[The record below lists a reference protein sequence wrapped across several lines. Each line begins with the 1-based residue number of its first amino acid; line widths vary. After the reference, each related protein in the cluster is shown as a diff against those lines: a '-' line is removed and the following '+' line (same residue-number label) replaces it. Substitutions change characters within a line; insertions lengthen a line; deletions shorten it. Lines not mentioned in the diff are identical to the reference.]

1 MATKPKTTDQD
12 TTDSKG
18 AGLVLDVLE
27 ALCGFSATGATNT
40 DLAQA
45 VKTSPPQITRA
56 IAKLVDKGWARKNPE
71 NGRFYPTPNFSRLAF
86 AVLADFDRA
95 QQRLADRKQA
105 MTAA

>member
-1 MATKPKTTDQD
+1 MTTPTKNAADI
-12 TTDSKG
+12 TDSKG

-27 ALCGFSATGATNT
+27 ALCGFAATGATNT

-45 VKTSPPQITRA
+45 VKTSAPQITRA
-56 IAKLVDKGWARKNPE
+56 MAKLIEKGWARKNAE
-71 NGRFYPTPNFSRLAF
+71 NGRFYPTPDFSRLSF

-105 MTAA
+105 MTAH

>member
-1 MATKPKTTDQD
+1 MSND

-27 ALCGFSATGATNT
+27 ALCGFAATGATNT

-56 IAKLVDKGWARKNPE
+56 MAKLIEKGWARKNAE
-71 NGRFYPTPNFSRLAF
+71 NNRFYPTPAFSRLAF
-86 AVLADFDRA
+86 AVLADLQRA
-95 QQRLADRKQA
+95 ETKLADLKQA
-105 MTAA
+105 MTGMHH

>member
-27 ALCGFSATGATNT
+27 ALCGFAATGATNT

-71 NGRFYPTPNFSRLAF
+71 NGRFYLTPNFSRLAF
-86 AVLADFDRA
+86 AVLMDFDRA